1 MCCSKYLN
9 FMEHRLSSTT
19 STWTLKYPYIN
30 IKVLIQF
37 YSFSRVQDHAVVY
50 KMTMCE
56 CEALCVVSGHHEAA
70 LTIESL
76 GPISEV
82 CFIAGRGA

>member
-1 MCCSKYLN
+1 MLLQIFKLYGAPTVFHNKHLN
-9 FMEHRLSSTT
+9 IE
-19 STWTLKYPYIN
+19 YPYIN
-30 IKVLIQF
+30 IKVFIQL
-37 YSFSRVQDHAVVY
+37 YSFSRVQDYAVVY
-50 KMTMCE
+50 KMPMCE

-70 LTIESL
+70 LTIESS